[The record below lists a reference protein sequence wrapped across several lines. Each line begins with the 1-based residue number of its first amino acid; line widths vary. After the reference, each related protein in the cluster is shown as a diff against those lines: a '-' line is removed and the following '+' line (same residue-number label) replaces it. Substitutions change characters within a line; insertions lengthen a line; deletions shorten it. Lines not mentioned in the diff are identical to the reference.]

1 MNKNASKVWFIT
13 GAGRGF
19 GRLWA
24 TAALQRGDVV
34 AATARDLRA
43 LESLV
48 KEFGSAVLPL
58 QLDVTDREAV
68 FVAIAKAQQA
78 FGRLDVVLSNAG
90 YGHQGAVEEIT
101 EAEARAQFDTNLF
114 GTMWVAQASL
124 PFFRAQGSGHLV
136 AVSSVLGVCA
146 IPNFGL
152 YSASKFAVEGLLDA
166 LSQEVASH
174 GLHVTLVEPGGYSTD
189 FNNPSS
195 SKQSRTLPTY
205 DGVRTELAAQFDS
218 YVFGNPAATAAA
230 ILKLV
235 DSERPPLRLALGA
248 GTIAQMVAA
257 YEARLSTWDAWH
269 EVATA
274 AQG

>member
-1 MNKNASKVWFIT
+1 MKAKHSKVWFIT

-34 AATARDLRA
+34 AVTARDTSA
-43 LESLV
+43 LEPLV

-58 QLDVTDREAV
+58 QLDVTDRDAV
-68 FVAIAKAQQA
+68 LAAVAQAQQA

-101 EAEARAQFDTNLF
+101 EAEARAQLDTNLF
-114 GTMWVAQASL
+114 GTMWVAQAAL
-124 PFFRAQGSGHLV
+124 PIFRAQRSGHLI

-152 YSASKFAVEGLLDA
+152 YCASKFAVEGLLDA
-166 LSQEVASH
+166 LSQEVVSH
-174 GLHVTLVEPGGYSTD
+174 GVHVTLVEPAGYATD

-195 SKQSRTLPTY
+195 SKHSSPLPAY
-205 DGVRTELAAQFDS
+205 DGVRADLAAQFEN
-218 YVFGNPAATAAA
+218 YAFGNPAATPAA

-235 DSERPPLRLALGA
+235 DNPEPPLRLALGA
-248 GTIAQMVAA
+248 GTVPQIVETYQ
-257 YEARLSTWDAWH
+257 ARLASWESWKNVSAQ
-269 EVATA
+269 